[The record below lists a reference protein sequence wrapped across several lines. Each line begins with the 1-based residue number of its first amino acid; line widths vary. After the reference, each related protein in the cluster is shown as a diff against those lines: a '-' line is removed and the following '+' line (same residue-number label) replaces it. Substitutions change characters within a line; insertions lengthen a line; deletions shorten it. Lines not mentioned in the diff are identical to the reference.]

1 MSSKQK
7 RDPVSR
13 RDFLRVGG
21 LSVVGLSMA
30 ERRAQGEAV
39 ANADRRSCIVLVM
52 TGGASQLETFD
63 PKPEAPSHIRGPV
76 RSIATKLTGVRFSE
90 SLPKLAER
98 ADRLSVIRS
107 MHHDDAPLHETGYQL
122 LHTGR
127 LSNGDEIAPSFGSV
141 IAHHLG
147 PRNDAPPYV
156 VLPRLLSNTG
166 INMHR
171 GETAGMLGE
180 QFDPVLPP
188 ANGAKSTRIGDQR
201 FNEFRF
207 PNPTDERV
215 NVRRNYGENRFGDL
229 CLQARQLVEAGTRCV
244 VVNLFDRLQDGLTF
258 DCHGKADGQRPVGSP
273 GTVFDYRDTLGPQ
286 FDRAAAAL
294 LDDLADRGLL
304 DDTLVIATSEF
315 GRTPKLNADNG
326 RDHWPGVWS
335 AIMAGGGTE
344 PGQVIGA
351 SDATAS
357 AVKSDPVHPADL
369 IATIYQSLGVHVED
383 SAAVS

>member
-127 LSNGDEIAPSFGSV
+127 LCNGDDSAPAFGSV
-141 IAHHLG
+141 IAHQLG
-147 PRNDAPPYV
+147 PRDDAPPYV

-166 INMHR
+166 VNMHR
-171 GETAGMLGE
+171 GETAGILGE
-180 QFDPVLPP
+180 QFDPVIPK
-188 ANGAKSTRIGDQR
+188 ASGAASAHRSSRKFDD
-201 FNEFRF
+201 FPF
-207 PNPTDERV
+207 PNPADEPA
-215 NVRRNYGENRFGDL
+215 NLRRAYGETRFGDL

-258 DCHGKADGQRPVGSP
+258 DCHGKANGQRPVGFP
-273 GTVFDYRDTLGPQ
+273 GTLFDYRDTLGPQ
-286 FDRAAAAL
+286 FDRAVSAL
-294 LDDLADRGLL
+294 LDDLADRGML
-304 DDTLVIATSEF
+304 DDTLVIATGEF
-315 GRTPKLNADNG
+315 GRTPKINPDNG
-326 RDHWPGVWS
+326 RDHWPAVWS
-335 AIMAGGGTE
+335 GLMAGGGTD

-357 AVKSDPVHPADL
+357 CVKDNPVHPAEL
-369 IATIYQSLGVHVED
+369 IATIYGSLGVEVEE
-383 SAAVS
+383 SVEAT